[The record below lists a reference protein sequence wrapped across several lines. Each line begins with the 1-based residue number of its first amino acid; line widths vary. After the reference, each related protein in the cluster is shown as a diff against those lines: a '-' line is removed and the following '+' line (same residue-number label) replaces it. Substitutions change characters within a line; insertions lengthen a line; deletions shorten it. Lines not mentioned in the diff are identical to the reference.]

1 MELETKEEIILKK
14 IAYCK
19 YMWKVICDLQNQAWE
34 KGVLFLYKHL
44 SEICESYQVELDLL
58 RSDLCKE
65 RGE

>member
-1 MELETKEEIILKK
+1 METKEEIILKK

-19 YMWKVICDLQNQAWE
+19 YMWKVICDLQDNAWE
-34 KGVLFLYKHL
+34 KSILFLYKHL
-44 SEICESYQVELDLL
+44 SEISDSYQGELDIL